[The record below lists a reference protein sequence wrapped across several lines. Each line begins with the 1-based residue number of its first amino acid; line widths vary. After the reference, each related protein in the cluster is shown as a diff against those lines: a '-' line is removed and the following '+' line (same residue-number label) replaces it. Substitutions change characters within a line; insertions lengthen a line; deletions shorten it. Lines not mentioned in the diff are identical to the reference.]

1 MSLSTKASP
10 AQLCYA
16 NMLFYGCWSSLALM
30 VITYVLYVS
39 GIITPH
45 VPLEQVTQLWGQR
58 VDVYLAQGNI
68 PTGWGWLALIGQ
80 GDFMN
85 FIGIVLLAGM
95 TIICYVPLVFAFI
108 RSKEP
113 IMFWVAVGEIVVL
126 CVAASGIFG
135 SGGH

>member
-10 AQLCYA
+10 AQLRYA
-16 NMLFYGCWSSLALM
+16 NMLFYGCWTSLALM
-30 VITYVLYVS
+30 LVTYVLYVS

-58 VDVYLAQGNI
+58 VDVYLTQGNI

-95 TIICYVPLVFAFI
+95 TIICYVPLLFAFI

-113 IMFWVAVGEIVVL
+113 IMFWVAFAEIVVL
-126 CVAASGIFG
+126 SVAASGIFG